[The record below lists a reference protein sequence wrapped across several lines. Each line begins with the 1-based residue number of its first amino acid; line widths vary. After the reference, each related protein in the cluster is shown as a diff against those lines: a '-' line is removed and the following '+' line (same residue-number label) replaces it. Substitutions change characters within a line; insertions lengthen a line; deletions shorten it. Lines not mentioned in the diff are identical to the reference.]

1 MADNNTG
8 NNGVNANIGLNPSG
22 KGVNANIYVV
32 LILLLRL
39 RVFYPIPRT
48 GFWPYLRLN
57 EILNYLLGKN
67 ALLYIHI

>member
-1 MADNNTG
+1 MKMADNNTG

-48 GFWPYLRLN
+48 GF
-57 EILNYLLGKN
+57 
-67 ALLYIHI
+67 